1 MAKKIQ
7 LPFEVPEHLKKAPA
21 DIDELTRNLIES
33 GEKEEHKLRH
43 NGVTDAFFE
52 YLDITDP
59 ELMDKPL
66 SEKYA
71 KRIYANAF
79 KKIREAKKRN
89 ARARVNGGK
98 ATRKQALTIQKLV
111 ALLNTPES
119 LSNSEL
125 LNAVKN
131 YQDRSFSKIYL
142 ANNIKKH
149 TNISYSVRTIR
160 RILSNEKS
168 VIMINLAK
176 ATPKNP
182 NSLNTENPRF

>member
-21 DIDELTRNLIES
+21 DIDELTLNLIES

-59 ELMDKPL
+59 ELMEKPMT
-66 SEKYA
+66 EAYARRKYA
-71 KRIYANAF
+71 KAF
-79 KKIREAKKRN
+79 KKNREARKRN
-89 ARARVNGGK
+89 SEASINGGK
-98 ATRKQALTIQKLV
+98 AMQVKALTIQKLV

-160 RILSNEKS
+160 RILSTKKS
-168 VIMINLAK
+168 VILINLAK
-176 ATPKNP
+176 ATPKNS
-182 NSLNTENPRF
+182 NSLNTENPKF

>member
-59 ELMDKPL
+59 ELMEKPMT
-66 SEKYA
+66 EADARRKYA
-71 KRIYANAF
+71 KAF
-79 KKIREAKKRN
+79 KKNREARKRN
-89 ARARVNGGK
+89 SEASINGGK
-98 ATRKQALTIQKLV
+98 AMQVKALTIQKLV

-160 RILSNEKS
+160 RILSTKKS
-168 VIMINLAK
+168 VILINLAK
-176 ATPKNP
+176 ATPQNP
-182 NSLNTENPRF
+182 NSLNTENPKF

>member
-59 ELMDKPL
+59 ELMEKPMT
-66 SEKYA
+66 EAYARRKYA
-71 KRIYANAF
+71 KAF
-79 KKIREAKKRN
+79 KKNREARKRN
-89 ARARVNGGK
+89 SEASINGGK
-98 ATRKQALTIQKLV
+98 AMQVKALTIQKLV

-160 RILSNEKS
+160 RILSTKKS
-168 VIMINLAK
+168 VILINLAE
-176 ATPKNP
+176 ATPKNS
-182 NSLNTENPRF
+182 NSLNTENPRS

>member
-33 GEKEEHKLRH
+33 GEKEENKLRH

-59 ELMDKPL
+59 ELMEKPMT
-66 SEKYA
+66 EAYARRKYA
-71 KRIYANAF
+71 KAF
-79 KKIREAKKRN
+79 KKNREARKRN
-89 ARARVNGGK
+89 SEASINGGK
-98 ATRKQALTIQKLV
+98 AMQVKALTIQKLV

-160 RILSNEKS
+160 RILSTKKS
-168 VIMINLAK
+168 VILINLAE
-176 ATPKNP
+176 ATPKNS
-182 NSLNTENPRF
+182 NSLNTENPRS

>member
-1 MAKKIQ
+1 MTKKMQ

-21 DIDELTRNLIES
+21 GIDELTRNLIES

-98 ATRKQALTIQKLV
+98 AMQVKALTIQKLV
-111 ALLNTPES
+111 VLLNTRES

-131 YQDRSFSKIYL
+131 YQDRSFSKTYL

-149 TNISYSVRTIR
+149 TNISHSVRTIR
-160 RILSNEKS
+160 RILSTNKS
-168 VIMINLAK
+168 VILISLAK
-176 ATPKNP
+176 ATLQNP
-182 NSLNTENPRF
+182 NSLSTEKPIF

>member
-59 ELMDKPL
+59 ELMEKPMT
-66 SEKYA
+66 EAYARRKYA
-71 KRIYANAF
+71 KAF
-79 KKIREAKKRN
+79 KKNREARKRN
-89 ARARVNGGK
+89 SEASINGGK
-98 ATRKQALTIQKLV
+98 AMQVKALTIQKLV

-149 TNISYSVRTIR
+149 ANISYSVRTIR
-160 RILSNEKS
+160 RILSTKKS
-168 VIMINLAK
+168 VILINLAK
-176 ATPKNP
+176 ATPQNP
-182 NSLNTENPRF
+182 NSLNTENPKF